1 LNLEVRG
8 GVKTFAAIMD
18 IHDVH
23 LTKDV
28 GLIPYGMGEYY
39 GYDAYCISYDNSPY
53 PNLKN
58 VPGLKIWPVKKITG
72 KFDVDAFLFL
82 IKHAK
87 DIDVLNIYHQRRWT
101 ASCIFLYA
109 FLNSSGTVYWK
120 LDGGGFDKE
129 ASKIKQKI
137 YAAAIKKC
145 KLISTET
152 EENAKIQSEWLKR
165 EVKYVPNPY
174 DPNLEKGFRPFCMR
188 KNVILTV
195 GRLGTEQKATEVLM
209 DAFRMACSSAVPKDW
224 KLRLVGP
231 IEEEETNFQKY
242 IDEWFKKYP
251 DMRERVEFAGIISQ
265 REALAEEY
273 RQAKIFAFPSRHEG
287 FALSMVE
294 AGVSGDYLI
303 GSDIPSIRAF
313 TREFEFAD
321 SVPVDDVEMLA
332 AQFEKCCDAP
342 EQLEQKARKL
352 YEHTIEN
359 YSLKSC
365 CDKIQE
371 SLNL

>member
-1 LNLEVRG
+1 M
-8 GVKTFAAIMD
+8 KTFAAIMD

-273 RQAKIFAFPSRHEG
+273 RQAKIFAFPSKHEG

-294 AGVSGDYLI
+294 AGVSGGYLI